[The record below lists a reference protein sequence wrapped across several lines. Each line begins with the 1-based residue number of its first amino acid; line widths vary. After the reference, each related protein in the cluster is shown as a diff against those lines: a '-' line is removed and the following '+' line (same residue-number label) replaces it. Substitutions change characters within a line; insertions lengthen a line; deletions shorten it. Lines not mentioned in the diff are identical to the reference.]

1 MKEQAILQRYFLAI
15 IPPEPIFTEVHQLKV
30 YLKEKYNT
38 KAALNSPPHIT
49 LHMPFK
55 WKESKEAILIEKLEA
70 FGQLQ
75 PPFEIKLNN
84 FNAFA
89 PRVIYADVD
98 ANSHLVTFQKQLE
111 RFCKISFQLFNANRL
126 DQPFHPHLTL
136 AFRDLKKDVF
146 NLAWKEFSSKPY
158 NANWRVE
165 SIFILKHNGSIWEKY
180 KQVGLKKTIH

>member
-15 IPPEPIFTEVHQLKV
+15 IPPEPIFSEIHQLKV
-30 YLKEKYNT
+30 YVKEKYNT

-49 LHMPFK
+49 LHMPFM
-55 WKESKEAILIEKLEA
+55 WKEHKEAILIEKLEA

-75 PPFEIKLNN
+75 TPFEIKLNN

-89 PRVIYADVD
+89 PRVIYADVVP
-98 ANSHLVTFQKQLE
+98 NNHLVILQKHLE
-111 RFCKISFQLFNANRL
+111 RFCKINFQLFNANRL

-136 AFRDLKKDVF
+136 AFRDLKKGIFD
-146 NLAWKEFSSKPY
+146 LAWQEFSNKQYS
-158 NANWRVE
+158 ATWQVE